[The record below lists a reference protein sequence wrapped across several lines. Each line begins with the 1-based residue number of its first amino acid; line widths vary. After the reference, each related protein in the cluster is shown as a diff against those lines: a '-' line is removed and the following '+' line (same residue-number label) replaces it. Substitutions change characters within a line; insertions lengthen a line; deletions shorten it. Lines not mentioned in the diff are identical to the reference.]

1 MKWFTAKAKA
11 GNPKAA
17 HITIDGEIGHD
28 WWDDSGTSSKAFM
41 SAVKALGDVEEIVID
56 INSEGGGVFDGI
68 TMANYLRAHPAK
80 VTVNVLG
87 QASSIAS
94 VVAAAGDVVNM
105 GIGSWMMVHQPWTV
119 ALGNADELRALAG
132 DLDKI
137 TDGLMANYLARVGE
151 DKRDAMLA
159 LIKGEN
165 GKDGTLLTAEEAV
178 EFGLADSVM
187 VETRAAA
194 SMASLAR
201 AMAHGA
207 EQARAKMQQQAPPP
221 KTMTPAEARAAVV
234 KAFKPMTAA
243 DALALAFDLTPDDA
257 EAQAADLGDKI
268 IALRQQAPVVAKVD
282 DIPAELLEEIKAM
295 GPGRL
300 EPGPSADE
308 IVAAERTRISAIV
321 KACQT
326 TGQTQL
332 LEKLVENGMAEQQA
346 SEYIYDVAA
355 ASGNRHSIHNSH
367 SPEGG
372 HKAAID
378 YTKIYARQNRTKAP
392 A

>member
-1 MKWFTAKAKA
+1 MPWFTAKAKA
-11 GNPKAA
+11 GSPKAA
-17 HITIDGEIGHD
+17 HITIDGEIGYD

-41 SAVKALGDVEEIVID
+41 SAVKALGDVEEIVLD

-68 TMANYLRAHPAK
+68 TIANYLRAHPAK
-80 VTVNVLG
+80 VVVNVLG

-94 VVAAAGDVVNM
+94 VIAASGDEVNM

-137 TDGLMANYLARVGE
+137 TDGLMSNYLARVGE
-151 DKRDAMLA
+151 EKRDAMLA
-159 LIKGEN
+159 LLKGEN

-178 EFGLADSVM
+178 EFGLADKVL
-187 VETRAAA
+187 VNTKAAA

-207 EQARAKMQQQAPPP
+207 EQAKAKLQRQSQPP
-221 KTMTPAEARAAVV
+221 KA
-234 KAFKPMTAA
+234 MTAVE
-243 DALALAFDLTPDDA
+243 ALALAFDMTPEEA
-257 EAQAADLGDKI
+257 EAQAADLGDRI
-268 IALRQQAPVVAKVD
+268 ITMRNLAEPKDDFQAYQAVMAIKQSHPDVITGIEATAREGALSSEAA
-282 DIPAELLEEIKAM
+282 L
-295 GPGRL
+295 
-300 EPGPSADE
+300 E
-308 IVAAERTRISAIV
+308 IVEKDRQRVTAIV

-326 TGQTQL
+326 TGQMQL
-332 LEKLVENGMAEQQA
+332 LEKLVANGMDDQQA

-355 ASGNRHSIHNSH
+355 AHGNRFTIHNSH

-372 HKAAID
+372 HRKGID
-378 YTKIYARQNRTKAP
+378 YDKIYARHRPKQA
-392 A
+392 

>member
-11 GNPKAA
+11 SNPKAA
-17 HITIDGEIGHD
+17 HITIDGEIGRD
-28 WWDDSGTSSKAFM
+28 WWDDSGISSKAFM
-41 SAVKALGDVEEIVID
+41 SAVKALGDIDEIVLD

-68 TMANYLRAHPAK
+68 TIANYLRAHPAK
-80 VTVNVLG
+80 VVVNVLG

-94 VVAAAGDVVNM
+94 VIAAAGDEVNM
-105 GIGSWMMVHQPWTV
+105 GLGSWMMVHQPWTV

-151 DKRDAMLA
+151 DKREAMLA
-159 LIKGEN
+159 LLKGEN

-178 EFGLADSVM
+178 EFGLADRVL
-187 VETRAAA
+187 VETKAAA

-207 EQARAKMQQQAPPP
+207 EQARAKLQQFKPP
-221 KTMTPAEARAAVV
+221 KA
-234 KAFKPMTAA
+234 MTAA
-243 DALALAFDLTPDDA
+243 DALALAFDVTPEEA
-257 EAQAADLGDKI
+257 EAQAADLGDQI
-268 IALRQQAPVVAKVD
+268 IALKQGGAITVVAKIE
-282 DIPAELLEEIKAM
+282 DIPPPLLDEIKAM
-295 GPGRL
+295 GAGKIQIDNSVQ
-300 EPGPSADE
+300 EA
-308 IVAAERTRISAIV
+308 VAAERTRITSIV

-326 TGQTQL
+326 TGQSQL
-332 LEKLVENGMAEQQA
+332 MEKLIDNGMAEAQA

-355 ASGNRHSIHNSH
+355 ASGNKSSIHSSH

-372 HKAAID
+372 HRAAID
-378 YTKIYARQNRTKAP
+378 HNKIYARINRKAQ